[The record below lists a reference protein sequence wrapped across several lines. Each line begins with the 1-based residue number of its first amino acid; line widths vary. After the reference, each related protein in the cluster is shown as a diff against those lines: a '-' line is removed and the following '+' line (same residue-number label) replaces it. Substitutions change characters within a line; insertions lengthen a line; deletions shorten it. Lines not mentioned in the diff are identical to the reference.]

1 MRKSIILLVLLC
13 LLPLV
18 ASVAI
23 AGPAPNLSAV
33 QIIGVGTDNTGW
45 IPVNKIPTTTLY
57 GQNFYVAVQFWGY
70 PNPSRIFLYHNGSLI
85 PPSQVTEPFGRQTIG
100 NPATGWVYRLAVPI
114 SYGNGTICVQ
124 ADGIKGG
131 TYYSTV
137 YGVKAVSQP

>member
-1 MRKSIILLVLLC
+1 MRKSIILLILPC
-13 LLPLV
+13 LLLLV

-33 QIIGVGTDNTGW
+33 QIIGVGTENGW
-45 IPVNKIPTTTLY
+45 IPVDKIPTTTLY
-57 GQNFYVAVQFWGY
+57 GQNFYVAVHFFGY

-85 PPSQVTEPFGRQTIG
+85 PAKQVTEPFGRQTIG

-137 YGVKAVSQP
+137 YGVKTESQP